1 MQALLNYFLLIWK
14 LLWDRRVPFYAKLA
28 FALPLVYLISPIDIV
43 PDFLIGFGQLDDVAL
58 VVAGMKMLEMLS
70 PADVVSEHRE
80 ELARRGAPAPDREDV
95 VNAPG
100 YRVMGD
106 DKRKRG

>member
-1 MQALLNYFLLIWK
+1 MRYLGNYFLLIWK

-43 PDFLIGFGQLDDVAL
+43 PDFLIGLGQLDDVAL

-70 PADVVSEHRE
+70 PADVVAEHRDD
-80 ELARRGAPAPDREDV
+80 LARRGAAAPDREDV
-95 VNAPG
+95 VDAPN
-100 YRVMGD
+100 YRVVGK
-106 DKRKRG
+106 DKAKRG